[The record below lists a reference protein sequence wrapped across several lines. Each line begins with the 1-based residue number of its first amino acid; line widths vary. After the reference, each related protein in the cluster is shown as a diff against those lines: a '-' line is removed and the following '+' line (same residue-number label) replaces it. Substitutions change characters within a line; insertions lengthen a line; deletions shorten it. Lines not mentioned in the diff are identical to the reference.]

1 MHPHLPNQTV
11 LLPAQ
16 VEEGAHHSGY
26 RKSRQGPSQLTKSE
40 VPSRLSPVARLARR
54 SRPSSVVRC
63 CSLLLGPAQQA
74 DQITSITSIAF
85 CSLLSFHPLL
95 PLHPSSPVS
104 PLSAREP
111 APSAGQGTRLYR
123 TWRIIRAH
131 RRTRDQARQGKGQQS
146 SAGKPAVNSRRRPV
160 KRLPRARQATSSCHL
175 TDQVTCLVTC
185 RRQPYAQRQSSKE
198 GCETQSNGSG
208 TAGQAKHAAAA
219 QKDRAKSFQHLDL
232 GSGKKGSEIFRQ
244 ISISH
249 LTLCL
254 CSASQSGPW
263 RLLKRTHFSSR
274 SHTATTVAVLYSAAT
289 VRTYSM

>member
-26 RKSRQGPSQLTKSE
+26 SKSRQGPSQLTKSE

-123 TWRIIRAH
+123 TWRIIPSAQTDERPSNHQQGSRQSTAVAVQSKGCPGLAKEH
-131 RRTRDQARQGKGQQS
+131 HPVTSQIKSLTWSLVAVSHTRSDS
-146 SAGKPAVNSRRRPV
+146 
-160 KRLPRARQATSSCHL
+160 LPRKVARPRATAPARQAKPSTQQQPKKTGPNPSNTL
-175 TDQVTCLVTC
+175 ILDQG
-185 RRQPYAQRQSSKE
+185 RRARRFF
-198 GCETQSNGSG
+198 
-208 TAGQAKHAAAA
+208 
-219 QKDRAKSFQHLDL
+219 DRSP
-232 GSGKKGSEIFRQ
+232 SP
-244 ISISH
+244 IS
-249 LTLCL
+249 L
-254 CSASQSGPW
+254 SASALPLNLAPGAYSNA
-263 RLLKRTHFSSR
+263 
-274 SHTATTVAVLYSAAT
+274 HTFPLPHTQLP
-289 VRTYSM
+289 R